1 MKLTHIRDVLAVA
14 EFGSLR
20 AAGRHLGIAQPAV
33 TRSIHEIER
42 ELGVSLFERHARGVR
57 LTTVGQAFLRRA
69 EAVQCEL
76 RRATEE
82 IEQLKGLS
90 TGQVSIALSSA
101 SSIALLPSIVPAFRK
116 RYPDSLL
123 KVSESLFQAVEPEIQ
138 DGEIDFYVGPLDPTI
153 STTHFSVERLF
164 DNNRVVAAR
173 RGHPLESARKLSDL
187 VDAEWVRATLS
198 TRSGESTR
206 GIDDDVDRL
215 FEAQGLKPPK
225 IVLTARSALITLLA
239 IANSDLLAILPQQWL
254 EFPMTA
260 DRLTGIPLFEPLPAA
275 PVCIVRR
282 HDMPLTPMAEFL
294 CDLVRRSGGHYTHRR
309 QVRTAA

>member
-57 LTTVGQAFLRRA
+57 TTAVGKAFLRRA

-90 TGQVSIALSSA
+90 TGQVSIAMSSA
-101 SSIALLPSIVPAFRK
+101 SSIALLPSVLLAFRK
-116 RYPDSLL
+116 KYPDSVL
-123 KVSESLFQAVEPEIQ
+123 KISESLFQGVESEVQ

-153 STTHFSVERLF
+153 STTHFSVEKLF
-164 DNNRVVAAR
+164 DNSRVVAAR
-173 RGHPLESARKLSDL
+173 KGHPLEGARNLRDL

-198 TRSGESTR
+198 ARSELSH

-215 FEAQGLKPPK
+215 FEDQGLRPPK
-225 IVLTARSALITLLA
+225 IVMQARSALATLLA
-239 IANSDLLAILPQQWL
+239 VANSDLLAILPQQWL

-260 DRLTGIPLFEPLPAA
+260 DRLIGLHLFEPLPAA

-282 HDMPLTPMAEFL
+282 HDMPLTPMAEHL
-294 CDLVRRSGGHYTHRR
+294 CDLVRRSGLHYSDRR
-309 QVRTAA
+309 KARSAA

>member
-57 LTTVGQAFLRRA
+57 LTVVGKAFLRRA

-101 SSIALLPSIVPAFRK
+101 SSIALMPSILPPFRK

-123 KVSESLFQAVEPEIQ
+123 KISESLFQAVEPEIQ

-153 STTHFSVERLF
+153 STTHFLVERLF

-173 RGHPLESARKLSDL
+173 KGHPLESARSLKDL

-198 TRSGESTR
+198 TRTSEMMR
-206 GIDDDVDRL
+206 GIDDDVDEM
-215 FEAQGLKPPK
+215 FEKQGLSPPK
-225 IVLTARSALITLLA
+225 IVLQAKSALATLLA
-239 IANSDLLAILPQQWL
+239 VTHSDMLAILPQQWL
-254 EFPMTA
+254 ESPLTA
-260 DRLTGIPLFEPLPAA
+260 DQLIGLQLFEPLPAA

-282 HDMPLTPMAEFL
+282 HDMPLTPMAEHL
-294 CDLVRRSGGHYTHRR
+294 CDLVRRAGVNYAYKRLERS
-309 QVRTAA
+309 AA